1 MGGLILLGVLALII
15 FWLIA
20 LYNGLV
26 TLRQRSKQ
34 AYADITVQLKQ
45 RHDLI
50 PNLVKTVKGYAGHE
64 KGTLEAVIKARNAAL
79 SAACLLYTS
88 PSPRDRTRS
97 RMPSSA

>member
-45 RHDLI
+45 RHVFFKIFVESVL
-50 PNLVKTVKGYAGHE
+50 GYE
-64 KGTLEAVIKARNAAL
+64 CI
-79 SAACLLYTS
+79 
-88 PSPRDRTRS
+88 
-97 RMPSSA
+97 